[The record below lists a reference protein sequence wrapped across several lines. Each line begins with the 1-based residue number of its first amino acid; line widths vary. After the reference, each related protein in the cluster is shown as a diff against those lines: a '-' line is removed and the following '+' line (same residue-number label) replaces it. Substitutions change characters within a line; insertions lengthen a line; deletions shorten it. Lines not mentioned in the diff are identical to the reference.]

1 MAEAELAEQR
11 LVEAEI
17 EITHVLVHVPVI
29 QLKVAKKEKLYL
41 GYGWH
46 NITSSHIRYAPRGP
60 EFYQT
65 LSK

>member
-1 MAEAELAEQR
+1 MAEVELAGQR

-17 EITHVLVHVPVI
+17 EITHVLVPVI
-29 QLKVAKKEKLYL
+29 QLKVSKKEKLHL

>member
-29 QLKVAKKEKLYL
+29 QLKVAKKGKTVSRVRVAQ
-41 GYGWH
+41 H
-46 NITSSHIRYAPRGP
+46 NVLPH
-60 EFYQT
+60 
-65 LSK
+65 